1 MFDDLKETIEI
12 SNNAVKRI
20 EDIYNIS
27 EDLKVF
33 AINSIVYSQREGTR
47 GKGYQIISSR
57 FISLSEEIAKG
68 TTVINGI
75 GKKMNNL
82 IGHFLTDID
91 EYEEFNHK
99 HIHTV
104 STDSQKLMEVSGNSV
119 ENFSMIL
126 GDLLSRIENIKKPTY
141 NIMIQLQTQ
150 DIIQQQ
156 MDHLSE
162 ILEKTVRI
170 TEDHA
175 ALLNSGE
182 EDLKDFRKLDEY
194 KNINTLLIFLLN
206 TTEKQMKR
214 INSELLS
221 MLDRLEIEFRKIN
234 ELIRDV
240 DSDKEMISSLVQS
253 ENGRD
258 SEATVI
264 HIIFQAPKNTIRDII
279 ANLESSRQRKKDIL
293 SRFRGIYEL
302 VLSERSVTSEFIPV
316 IESINNLLLLAR
328 IEQARNNLDVTS
340 DLSGSDVFS
349 DTAFSDL
356 EGIIGDMDESGDR
369 ISENLE
375 TVNSIFNKQQE
386 EYTLMEEDLYQSSN
400 IIETTEQLFT
410 ENFNSVMKI
419 TDALSGEIRQ
429 YSVLFSR
436 LRELHQV
443 MDSKISLCDELLDN
457 INGNLEPYGGP
468 LKISECTFKD
478 TTIQEILQNLTV
490 DEERTTIAGEYSE
503 LDIEKSTGSN
513 ITLF

>member
-1 MFDDLKETIEI
+1 M
-12 SNNAVKRI
+12 
-20 EDIYNIS
+20 
-27 EDLKVF
+27 
-33 AINSIVYSQREGTR
+33 YSQKEGTR

-68 TTVINGI
+68 TDIINGI
-75 GKKMNNL
+75 GKKMNSL
-82 IGHFLTDID
+82 IGSFLTEID

-99 HIHTV
+99 HIHSV
-104 STDSQKLMEVSGNSV
+104 SKDSQKLMEVSGNSV

-162 ILEKTVRI
+162 VLEKTVQI
-170 TEDHA
+170 TEEKAH
-175 ALLNSGE
+175 LLNSDHE
-182 EDLKDFRKLDEY
+182 ALQDRRRLDEF

-214 INSELLS
+214 INSDLLS
-221 MLDRLEIEFRKIN
+221 MLDHLEVEFRKIN

-240 DSDKEMISSLVQS
+240 DSDKEMIGSLVKNEQ
-253 ENGRD
+253 GRY

-279 ANLESSRQRKKDIL
+279 TNLEKSRQRKKEIL
-293 SRFRGIYEL
+293 TRFRGIYEL
-302 VLSERSVTSEFIPV
+302 VLSERTVTSEFIPV

-328 IEQARNNLDVTS
+328 IEQARNNLDVS
-340 DLSGSDVFS
+340 GDLAGSDVFS

-356 EGIIGDMDESGDR
+356 ESIIGDMDESGDR
-369 ISENLE
+369 ISEKLE
-375 TVNSIFNKQQE
+375 SVNSIFENQKD
-386 EYTLMEEDLYQSSN
+386 EYIRMEEELVESSS

-410 ENFNSVMKI
+410 ENFSSVMKI
-419 TDALSGEIRQ
+419 TDSLSTEVRQ

-436 LRELHQV
+436 LRELHEV
-443 MDSKISLCDELLDN
+443 MDSKISVCEELLTAVHAS
-457 INGNLEPYGGP
+457 LEPYGGP
-468 LKISECTFKD
+468 LNINECIFKD
-478 TTIQEILQNLTV
+478 TTIQDILENLTV
-490 DEERTTIAGEYSE
+490 DEERVTIAGEYSE